1 MTLTDQEIDVLRAMT
16 PAQKLTVMHALI
28 RQAYQL
34 KAAAITER
42 RPDLSQAEVE
52 GRVRTLVGGAGS

>member
-1 MTLTDQEIDVLRAMT
+1 
-16 PAQKLTVMHALI
+16 MHALI

-42 RPDLSQAEVE
+42 RPDLSQVEVE